1 MSAKSFINNSILDES
16 VPEGGWSVKIHN
28 HPWPV
33 ISPTHPPVH
42 PNISSTWWLFMNY
55 TRKQSRWYSKFDILS
70 KKWNIE
76 FK

>member
-1 MSAKSFINNSILDES
+1 MSSILDEPLPS
-16 VPEGGWSVKIHN
+16 GGWR
-28 HPWPV
+28 V
-33 ISPTHPPVH
+33 ISSTRPPVH

-55 TRKQSRWYSKFDILS
+55 TRKQSKWYSKFDILS